1 VLSQADPNVDFV
13 IGEDGKKVTVPAGQY
28 FIRDTLTLDDTDPGK
43 PEDVKLFDTKSGQ
56 IAYGTVQYAQ
66 TPTGREARILLN
78 DPRNR
83 RGDDKQTT
91 AESLRQEFGDNWVP
105 YDTELAQL
113 DAREKGDPQLIK
125 KFNDRFDREVST
137 FEVANIASELIPIA
151 MKAENKPELL
161 TDAGALPGVFNRIRK
176 EINSVYNLFNAT
188 GRSVNEIV
196 YDEARDAQSAVS
208 LSKLLLAANNFS
220 QIMSD
225 PGATDAEKSA
235 VRQGLTSALKT
246 VQSRAKE
253 QGASGSFI
261 DLDLDDSGFQQLI
274 VDRGLLAAGQLRLAY
289 AAAAADGQTGTSL
302 SDRDVTNFLTQ
313 LGFGDTDAELLGRKI
328 TNFVVKRFQTF
339 DEREFR
345 DLSINARQHSPINV
359 RETDNYL
366 AGTFGVSRAD
376 LNSLRDENISQE
388 DKETIADNIQARIAE
403 VSRGTAVP
411 DFTYDRENQR
421 IRYVPILERLG
432 KRELLYNRYIED
444 IFPHYGITVDQINL
458 EGPSDIGQGTER
470 ASQIGTQPFQP
481 RIRSLP

>member
-1 VLSQADPNVDFV
+1 
-13 IGEDGKKVTVPAGQY
+13 
-28 FIRDTLTLDDTDPGK
+28 
-43 PEDVKLFDTKSGQ
+43 
-56 IAYGTVQYAQ
+56 
-66 TPTGREARILLN
+66 
-78 DPRNR
+78 
-83 RGDDKQTT
+83 
-91 AESLRQEFGDNWVP
+91 
-105 YDTELAQL
+105 
-113 DAREKGDPQLIK
+113 
-125 KFNDRFDREVST
+125 
-137 FEVANIASELIPIA
+137 
-151 MKAENKPELL
+151 
-161 TDAGALPGVFNRIRK
+161 
-176 EINSVYNLFNAT
+176 
-188 GRSVNEIV
+188 
-196 YDEARDAQSAVS
+196 
-208 LSKLLLAANNFS
+208 
-220 QIMSD
+220 MSD